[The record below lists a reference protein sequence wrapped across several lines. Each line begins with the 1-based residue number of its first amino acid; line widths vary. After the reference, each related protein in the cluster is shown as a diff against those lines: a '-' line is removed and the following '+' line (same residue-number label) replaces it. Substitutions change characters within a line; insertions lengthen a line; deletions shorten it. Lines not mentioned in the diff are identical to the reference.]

1 VNLVHQ
7 SDMHERDIVSGMSVF
22 VAVVR
27 AGSFTSA
34 AKATGL
40 TPSAVSKTVARLEAG
55 FGAQLVS
62 RSTRRMTVTDA
73 GQAFFERSAGV
84 LEELRAIEQ
93 EMASTGSEPRGRV
106 RLSAPLLFGQTLVA
120 PAVFSFMKK
129 APAVSVDLDLS
140 DRFVDLVEERVDI
153 AVRITKEPPPSF
165 VARRAGDIRRVLCG
179 SPAYLRGSR
188 KLRRPQDLSQHAC
201 LVAPYQSSSVW
212 EFSGSAGAP
221 PESVRIDARL
231 RLNSTMALHDAAR
244 AGLGIAD
251 LPRYLVE
258 EDLRS
263 RRLVA
268 VLQPLE
274 TRPSSVFV
282 IYGSGT
288 FLPARTRE
296 LAKHLVR
303 ELTRELASFD

>member
-1 VNLVHQ
+1 
-7 SDMHERDIVSGMSVF
+7 MHERDIVSGMSVF

-40 TPSAVSKTVARLEAG
+40 TPSAVSKTIARLETG
-55 FGAQLVS
+55 FGTQLVS

-73 GQAFFERSAGV
+73 GQAFFERSASV

-93 EMASTGSEPRGRV
+93 EMASTSAEPRGRV
-106 RLSAPLLFGQTLVA
+106 RLSAPLLFGQALVA

-153 AVRITKEPPPSF
+153 AVRITSQPPASF
-165 VARRAGDIRRVLCG
+165 VARRAGYIRRSLCA
-179 SPAYLRGSR
+179 SPAYLRGAP
-188 KLRRPQDLSQHAC
+188 KLRKPQDLSQHAC

-212 EFSGSAGAP
+212 EFPGGAGAA
-221 PESVRIDARL
+221 PESVRIEARL

-274 TRPSSVFV
+274 TRASSVFV
-282 IYGSGT
+282 IYGSGS

-296 LAKHLVR
+296 LAKHV
-303 ELTRELASFD
+303 

>member
-1 VNLVHQ
+1 MQ
-7 SDMHERDIVSGMSVF
+7 ERDVVSGMSVF

-27 AGSFTSA
+27 AGSFTRA

-40 TPSAVSKTVARLEAG
+40 TPSAVSKTISRLEAA
-55 FGAQLVS
+55 FGAQLVT

-73 GQAFFERSAGV
+73 GQAFFARSASV

-93 EMASTGSEPRGRV
+93 EMASKSAQPRGRV
-106 RLSAPLLFGQTLVA
+106 RVSAPLLFGQALVA
-120 PAVFSFMKK
+120 PAVFSFMKQ

-153 AVRITKEPPPSF
+153 AVRITSEPPPSY
-165 VARRAGDIRRVLCG
+165 VARRAGHIRRSLCA
-179 SPAYLRGSR
+179 SPAYLRKSP
-188 KLRRPQDLSQHAC
+188 KLRRPQDLSRHSC
-201 LVAPYQSSSVW
+201 LVGHHQASNVW
-212 EFSGSAGAP
+212 EFPGAAGAP
-221 PESVRIDARL
+221 PETVRIDARL
-231 RLNSTMALHDAAR
+231 RLNSTLALHEATKAS
-244 AGLGIAD
+244 LGIAD

-268 VLQPLE
+268 LLEPLE

-282 IYGSGT
+282 IYGAGS

-296 LAKHLVR
+296 LAKHLLR
-303 ELTRELASFD
+303 ELTRELARHESPAGAAS